1 MALAQGNLGNITQ
14 VAAATTTAVVTV
26 GSAKTVYVRALEVHS
41 LDPTNTANVQVHVVP
56 NNGGSAGTASS
67 TTRIARLGI
76 STEDT
81 YFFENAYPITL
92 TANGDSIQ
100 IYNENTNDAVNVL
113 VLGDKEG

>member
-1 MALAQGNLGNITQ
+1 MFEHLKFIVWMHPTLLMCRFMLFPTVVEAQEQ
-14 VAAATTTAVVTV
+14 HRQ
-26 GSAKTVYVRALEVHS
+26 S
-41 LDPTNTANVQVHVVP
+41 
-56 NNGGSAGTASS
+56 
-67 TTRIARLGI
+67 TRIARLGI

-100 IYNENTNDAVNVL
+100 IYNENANGAVNVL